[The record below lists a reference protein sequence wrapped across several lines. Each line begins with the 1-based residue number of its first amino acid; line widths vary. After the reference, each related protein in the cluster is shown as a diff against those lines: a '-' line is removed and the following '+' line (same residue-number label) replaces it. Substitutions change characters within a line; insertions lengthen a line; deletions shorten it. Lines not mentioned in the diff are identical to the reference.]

1 MLFRAIALTLAL
13 LVGIGTIVPLG
24 TDYAE
29 AGPKTSKKYKKHK
42 KYKKYSKRW
51 WRQYRARMKRKR
63 ALQARRRA
71 MRLHQLRLA
80 KKRGTGN
87 RTAKTA
93 VATKPKAAAVADT
106 PVSMLPSGQAGPL
119 NDSRHP
125 VRFGRGVGVS
135 FRRRDRRYR

>member
-24 TDYAE
+24 TDSAQ
-29 AGPKTSKKYKKHK
+29 AGSRTTKKYKKHK

-51 WRQYRARMKRKR
+51 WRQYHARMNRKH

-80 KKRGTGN
+80 KKRGTADGLIAICLPTLTSRLRSSPGTTVTFSPISGFSTERRSGGTASQN
-87 RTAKTA
+87 R
-93 VATKPKAAAVADT
+93 
-106 PVSMLPSGQAGPL
+106 LRI
-119 NDSRHP
+119 SRI
-125 VRFGRGVGVS
+125 VLI
-135 FRRRDRRYR
+135 